1 MKRSIYIIIFCI
13 IFHSGSSHE
22 DSEFVVDSIIEE
34 ENIKL
39 NDQESR
45 DIKDDNEDFNE
56 KLGYHSDEMEKARE
70 AGDAADLFGT
80 NQHYNIPVNYQDLG
94 RRFVLT
100 YPYVKKY
107 LESKNTSK
115 DLIPVK
121 APPEFVLQVAKQS
134 ALLEALKPINP
145 TDEIIQKA
153 ILRTGEYWDDVWK
166 EDVDAGKMLR
176 SANKRNKLDSIK
188 VRIPP
193 GSRLHAL
200 ISKLKSRSPR
210 LLYVINKNV
219 ER

>member
-100 YPYVKKY
+100 YPYVKKNIVNDAAEAELDNIVKKY

-153 ILRTGEYWDDVWK
+153 ILRTGEKNSISLDCNKIRIDV
-166 EDVDAGKMLR
+166 L
-176 SANKRNKLDSIK
+176 
-188 VRIPP
+188 
-193 GSRLHAL
+193 
-200 ISKLKSRSPR
+200 
-210 LLYVINKNV
+210 